1 MSLLTS
7 LLLGRVVAYS
17 LVLSRISGFVV
28 ASPFPG
34 AYVGQTQRV
43 GLVLALSWAATLFA
57 PDAGAGHELSFALL
71 VPLAL
76 ELGCGLIVG
85 LAFRFVMAAFEIAG
99 SVFSQS
105 VGLAAGTTYNPGTE
119 SQTSALE
126 QLITLM
132 SLAIAVA
139 IGAHRVAIA
148 YLLESF
154 RALPVGGTLHLAAT
168 TSTIVDLSTEALRV
182 GLRLAM
188 PVLAVGLII
197 QIALALLARAAPS
210 MQIFNVGLTV
220 MLASGLMLLLSS
232 LDAVGSGMVAHLGT
246 LGSTLERVL
255 GAMKEAPP

>member
-1 MSLLTS
+1 MDLLGS

-17 LVLSRISGFVV
+17 LVVSRLSGFVV

-34 AYVGQTQRV
+34 SYVGATQRV
-43 GLVLALSWAATLFA
+43 GLVLALSVPVALYT
-57 PDAGAGHELSFALL
+57 PDPGAGSELTFALL
-71 VPLAL
+71 VPLSL

-105 VGLAAGTTYNPGTE
+105 VGLAAGTTYNPGSE

-126 QLITLM
+126 QVVTLM
-132 SLAIAVA
+132 SLALALAV
-139 IGAHRVAIA
+139 GAHRVAIA

-154 RALPVGGTLHLAAT
+154 RALPVGGSLHLAAT
-168 TSTIVDLSTEALRV
+168 TSTIVDLSSEALRV
-182 GLRLAM
+182 GVRLAM

-220 MLASGLMLLLSS
+220 MLAAGLLLLLSS
-232 LDAVGSGMVAHLGT
+232 LDAVASGMVAHLGT
-246 LGSTLERVL
+246 VGVTLERVL
-255 GAMKEAPP
+255 GAMREAPP